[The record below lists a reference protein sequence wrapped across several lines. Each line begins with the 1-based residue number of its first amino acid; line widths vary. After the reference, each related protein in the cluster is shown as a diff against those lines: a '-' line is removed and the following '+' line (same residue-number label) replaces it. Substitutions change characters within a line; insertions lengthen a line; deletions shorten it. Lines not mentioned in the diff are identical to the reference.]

1 LPLGTVTATLASDP
15 RRVAA
20 GERVKDEIDVREWLG
35 GPTRE
40 TVKEESLGLGAY
52 GKVLTILT
60 STKIGQ
66 ELDPDEQDEERELM
80 ESRTPRFK
88 R

>member
-1 LPLGTVTATLASDP
+1 MA
-15 RRVAA
+15 R
-20 GERVKDEIDVREWLG
+20 

-60 STKIGQ
+60 STRIGQ
-66 ELDPDEQDEERELM
+66 ELEPDEEDEQQELV
-80 ESRTPRFK
+80 ESWTPRFK